1 MRPMSPKTALTAV
14 MAGAGRKRHA
24 AGFTLLEVVVALAIA
39 GLALVGF
46 FQAGSSGL
54 LAADSAG
61 RVDEAIERAQ
71 SHLAA
76 LGQSNGVAEGEIEG
90 DDGGGYHWRLRARPI
105 ASQQTAAVDQ
115 PGSPMTLL
123 DVEVEISWRA
133 WGRDRRVV
141 LNTRRLG
148 TVAESGR

>member
-1 MRPMSPKTALTAV
+1 MRPMPPKTALTAV
-14 MAGAGRKRHA
+14 MADAGRKRRA

-61 RVDEAIERAQ
+61 RVGEAIERAQ

-105 ASQQTAAVDQ
+105 PSQQTAAGVQ
-115 PGSPMTLL
+115 PGWPMPLPNVT
-123 DVEVEISWRA
+123 EEIPWR
-133 WGRDRRVV
+133 
-141 LNTRRLG
+141 
-148 TVAESGR
+148 

>member
-1 MRPMSPKTALTAV
+1 MCPKTALTAKV
-14 MAGAGRKRHA
+14 ADAGRKRPA

-61 RVDEAIERAQ
+61 RVDEAIQRAQ

-76 LGQSNGVAEGEIEG
+76 LGQSNGVAEGDIEG
-90 DDGGGYHWRLRARPI
+90 DDGDGYHWRLRARPI
-105 ASQQTAAVDQ
+105 ASQRTAVIDQ
-115 PGSPMTLL
+115 AGSPMILL
-123 DVEVEISWRA
+123 AVEVEISWRA
-133 WGRDRRVV
+133 WSRDRF
-141 LNTRRLG
+141 
-148 TVAESGR
+148 

>member
-1 MRPMSPKTALTAV
+1 MPPKTALTTEVA
-14 MAGAGRKRHA
+14 AAGRKRRA

-39 GLALVGF
+39 GLALIGF

-61 RVDEAIERAQ
+61 RVGEAIERAQ

-105 ASQQTAAVDQ
+105 ASQQTAAIDQ

-123 DVEVEISWRA
+123 DIEVEISWRA
-133 WGRDRRVV
+133 WGRDRLVV

-148 TVAESGR
+148 T